1 MRQLQSVAFAIMTL
15 AIALAIGCKTSGGS
29 QSAGTIAETDFAQVP
44 AAQMGPVDQA
54 RQSVARANDE
64 QARAQLR
71 LKEAQQ
77 EDQLAAADQKSAKA
91 AMDQAKT
98 KAQIAGETR
107 DPSKIELAGRLSEQ
121 AGMQQRAADAR
132 SDYAKKLIDARQTSV
147 AAADKK
153 TALQEAKLEVAKLEA
168 LRGVNSQAAGKYDM
182 AGFQQR
188 VQKAQGE
195 YQAADQKA
203 KDQEWWAQQAHRT
216 YGDAKSEFQAQTSPS
231 GTPQTGTG
239 SR

>member
-1 MRQLQSVAFAIMTL
+1 MATVA
-15 AIALAIGCKTSGGS
+15 
-29 QSAGTIAETDFAQVP
+29 DFIP
-44 AAQMGPVDQA
+44 KD
-54 RQSVARANDE
+54 
-64 QARAQLR
+64 
-71 LKEAQQ
+71 
-77 EDQLAAADQKSAKA
+77 
-91 AMDQAKT
+91 
-98 KAQIAGETR
+98 
-107 DPSKIELAGRLSEQ
+107 
-121 AGMQQRAADAR
+121 
-132 SDYAKKLIDARQTSV
+132 
-147 AAADKK
+147 
-153 TALQEAKLEVAKLEA
+153 QEAKLEVAKLEA

-203 KDQEWWAQQAHRT
+203 KDQEWWAQQAQRT